1 MKILRHLKEKH
12 AYYLCSMIT
21 VGILI
26 LAIYRFPNAFGRLVE
41 SCRDFGLSIAYYVLE
56 LFDIEHTIVPSVTS
70 LPDYNFLSLEKVFWF
85 INYER
90 PTTTFPESFA
100 DFSDKWTAFWALF
113 IDENNIRY
121 YFHDLG
127 EWLYEFSRWATLLL
141 PIVLIAWIL
150 LKQNLERENDV
161 NAPPGKPYRAWQWIS
176 FHILFPVK
184 RWLAYFFGFIRERQN
199 LWKFWLLIGL
209 LCFNALTILIEFLAF
224 YFYFVISFDW
234 ITIYDQVYKLILDL
248 WAVVSFMPP
257 WGWLIIVY
265 VVLELWSRSIG
276 YDNLA
281 HNERRN
287 RGFLNK
293 LGIVTYIY
301 AEMGEGKTTML
312 TDWALSMEAQLR
324 DDALEVILECDAC
337 FPNFPWYALEKA
349 LKSAYENHEIWDK
362 WSCLRWIDE
371 RRKIFAKSP
380 QAENL
385 FGYDIE
391 HYPITHDNKL
401 YVEDIWDVLQDY
413 ALAYTI
419 YTIQSSLIVSNYSIR
434 IDNLFMDLGNFPLW
448 NHDFFRRDSRLLD
461 SFSRHSHILDFDM
474 LRLGKKMLKNNPNKN
489 AFGWGVWVITEADK
503 EFKNTLELAEVKSK
517 SEECNQ
523 KNDLSHV
530 LVKMSRH
537 ACEIRHRNFVRII
550 ADMQRIENITA
561 NLRQVGGV
569 AFIAGHEECRT
580 VLPFWAPYKH
590 LSPILLPLK
599 AKLDGYYVN
608 GRFLGSD
615 KQLSMYALE
624 QLRSFIGRWSEGIT
638 NTFGTEV
645 MRFEMQSGRMDGSIE
660 KKKYFKS
667 YKKDYAKRNG
677 SDCMASVFS
686 SRAENNLIGL
696 EDMAEYAD
704 YIATN
709 DELLCQN
716 SHMQEEMMRLQDEE
730 STEMKNNADMKPVEK
745 QLAASVEL
753 LTQVQAGK
761 TTVTD
766 EANKALRLLIKELC
780 STVSDWAGDEE
791 KKGDNY
797 E

>member
-12 AYYLCSMIT
+12 SYYLCGIIT
-21 VGILI
+21 VGILL
-26 LAIYRFPNAFGRLVE
+26 LAIYRFPNAVGRLVE
-41 SCRDFGLSIAYYVLE
+41 SCRDFGVSIAYYVCE
-56 LFDIEHTIVPSVTS
+56 LFELKHTILPTINT
-70 LPDYNFLSLEKVFWF
+70 LPDYDFLSLQNLFWF
-85 INYER
+85 IDYKT
-90 PTTTFPESFA
+90 PSTTLPETMEG
-100 DFSDKWTAFWALF
+100 FSDRWTAFWTLF
-113 IDENNIRY
+113 IDEYNIRH

-141 PIVLIAWIL
+141 PLVLCVWL
-150 LKQNLERENDV
+150 LIKNNLERENDV
-161 NAPPGKPYRAWQWIS
+161 SAPSSKPYRAWHWIS
-176 FHILFPVK
+176 IHILCPVK
-184 RWLAYFFGFIRERQN
+184 HWLTYFFSFIRERKG
-199 LWKFWLLIGL
+199 LWKFWMLIGL
-209 LCFNALTILIEFLAF
+209 LCFNVLTIVIEFLAF

-234 ITIYDQVYKLILDL
+234 STVYSQVYKLLLDL
-248 WAVVSFMPP
+248 WAVISFVPW
-257 WGWLIIVY
+257 WGWIVIAY
-265 VVLELWSRSIG
+265 ALLEYASRSVG
-276 YDNLA
+276 YNHLA
-281 HNERRN
+281 HNERKN
-287 RGFLNK
+287 RGFLNE

-312 TDWALSMEAQLR
+312 TDWALSMEVQLR

-349 LKSAYENHEIWDK
+349 LKQAYENHEIWDK
-362 WSCLRWIDE
+362 WSCIRWIE
-371 RRKIFAKSP
+371 QKRRRFEADSKT
-380 QAENL
+380 ENI

-391 HYPITHDNKL
+391 HYPMTHDNRL
-401 YVEDIWDVLQDY
+401 YVENIWDTLKDY

-434 IDNLFMDLGNFPLW
+434 VDSLLMDLGNFPIW
-448 NHDFFRRDSRLLD
+448 DCDFFRRDSKLID

-474 LRLGKKMLKNNPNKN
+474 LRLGKKMLKDNPNKN
-489 AFGWGVWVITEADK
+489 AFGWGIWVITEADK

-517 SEECNQ
+517 AEECNQ

-569 AFIAGHEECRT
+569 ALIAGHEEGKT

-590 LSPILLPLK
+590 LSPLLLPLK
-599 AKLDGYYVN
+599 AKLDGSYVN

-615 KQLSMYALE
+615 KQLSLYALE
-624 QLRSFIGRWSEGIT
+624 QMRSAIGRWSEGIK
-638 NTFGTEV
+638 NTYGTEV
-645 MRFEMQSGRMDGSIE
+645 MRFEMQNGRMDGSIE

-667 YKKDYAKRNG
+667 YKKDYSKRNG

-686 SRAENNLIGL
+686 SRAQENFIGL
-696 EDMAEYAD
+696 EDIAEYAD

-716 SHMQEEMMRLQDEE
+716 SHMQEEMKRLQSEVDD
-730 STEMKNNADMKPVEK
+730 MKNNVDMKPVEK
-745 QLAASVEL
+745 QLAASIEL
-753 LTQVQAGK
+753 LTQAQAGK
-761 TTVTD
+761 TSMTE
-766 EANKALRLLIKELC
+766 EAEKALRVLIKELC
-780 STVSDWAGDEE
+780 SVMSDWANEEE
-791 KKGDNY
+791 KKKQTP
-797 E
+797 